1 MSPEVLASVAT
12 LVHNLYEVK
21 VGGVEGKK
29 LALGSG
35 MLDLTVKL
43 LITRDP
49 ALVRGEEMER

>member
-1 MSPEVLASVAT
+1 MLASVAT